1 MKNKP
6 VYMYQCVICKK
17 NMYTSNTV
25 LKHCGK
31 LTQWISGTIGKGVDR
46 DSPRVRIEVT
56 GFVEIPRENLDVVL
70 RLDDPHRGLV
80 DCLHFGYVKSKG
92 LEFEIPE
99 E

>member
-6 VYMYQCVICKK
+6 VYMYQCVICRK
-17 NMYTSNTV
+17 NFYTTSKIS
-25 LKHCGK
+25 KHCGT
-31 LTQWISGTIGKGVDR
+31 LTQWITGVEGIGVNMN
-46 DSPRVRIEVT
+46 SPKIRIEVK
-56 GFVEIPRENLDVVL
+56 GFIEVPRENLDVVL